1 MKQAKKNW
9 LIFTPGS
16 LQYCSQNYCT
26 VVPEMTV
33 FLFAEITA
41 FLFPVYSIIVSIPDW
56 CDWQSRIRQRI
67 HFFSS
72 SFQFQIGAIGRVAK
86 SMRGE
91 VMVVSIP
98 DWCDWQPRNLQ
109 FRPRKN
115 TVSIPDWCD
124 WQNTLSGK

>member
-41 FLFPVYSIIVSIPDW
+41 FLFPVYNGQLAAPFPCRYPVFP
-56 CDWQSRIRQRI
+56 
-67 HFFSS
+67 F
-72 SFQFQIGAIGRVAK
+72 VALVHPEDQN
-86 SMRGE
+86 R
-91 VMVVSIP
+91 
-98 DWCDWQPRNLQ
+98 L
-109 FRPRKN
+109 PRKKGEGHPG
-115 TVSIPDWCD
+115 IAI
-124 WQNTLSGK
+124 L